1 MVGTGVPLGNQN
13 REAKMIDIKA
23 VKDQAVKEVTEEKQK
38 KAVAALKGKMRQLE
52 DARQIVRNIEREIE
66 DLEASLADGS
76 FAA

>member
-1 MVGTGVPLGNQN
+1 
-13 REAKMIDIKA
+13 MIDIKS
-23 VKDQAVKEVTEEKQK
+23 VKEQAVKEVTEEKQK

-52 DARQIVRNIEREIE
+52 DARQIARNIEREIE